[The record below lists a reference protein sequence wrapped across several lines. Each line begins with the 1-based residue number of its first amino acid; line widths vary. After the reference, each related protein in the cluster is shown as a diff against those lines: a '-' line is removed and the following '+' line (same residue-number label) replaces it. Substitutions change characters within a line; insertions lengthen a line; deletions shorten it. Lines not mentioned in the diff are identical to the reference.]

1 MDDQANRPHRKTKEK
16 KRHTGGVLPIIPN
29 LSAMILSPSTGP
41 NPKAFG
47 YANPGRLAK
56 QAVRSHDV
64 CEHDFGLLYASSY
77 RID

>member
-1 MDDQANRPHRKTKEK
+1 MEEQANRPHRKTKVK
-16 KRHTGGVLPIIPN
+16 KKHTRDR
-29 LSAMILSPSTGP
+29 

-64 CEHDFGLLYASSY
+64 SLLLDLYELL
-77 RID
+77 

>member
-1 MDDQANRPHRKTKEK
+1 MEEQANRPHRKTKERK
-16 KRHTGGVLPIIPN
+16 KHTGDR
-29 LSAMILSPSTGP
+29 

-64 CEHDFGLLYASSY
+64 RNSRLETTVSTDLYVDQ
-77 RID
+77 RETPPCPPR

>member
-1 MDDQANRPHRKTKEK
+1 MSRDYVHWTSSSPTTTTAVMEEQANRPHRKTKVK
-16 KRHTGGVLPIIPN
+16 KKHTGDR
-29 LSAMILSPSTGP
+29 

-64 CEHDFGLLYASSY
+64 SVPHS
-77 RID
+77 